1 LIVLVKRTLS
11 EFAKKNPSAT
21 VALNSWYDIVREA
34 DWSKPADIKQAF
46 NNVDYAGNDRYIFN
60 IKGNDFRL
68 VAMIFFDK
76 RTLFVR
82 FIGTHSEYD
91 RIDCSTI

>member
-1 LIVLVKRTLS
+1 MVIITRSTILLSIKRHPAAA
-11 EFAKKNPSAT
+11 E
-21 VALNSWYDIVREA
+21 ALNRWYEIVSSA
-34 DWSKPADIKQAF
+34 DWSNF
-46 NNVDYAGNDRYIFN
+46 NMMKSTFGHVDTAGNDRYIFN

-76 RTLFVR
+76 RTVYIR
-82 FIGTHSEYD
+82 FIGTHAEYD